1 MFRYLGGKSRIYK
14 KLINFMEAERGK
26 DMTWVEP
33 FMGSGKVLFNVKGP
47 RIGNDI
53 NHELIALFKAVQNG
67 YEPPDKVTEDE
78 YNHMKHHQDLYPDH
92 LKGFVSFACS
102 FGGKRW
108 DSYARGFNSLSPLTY
123 PECGKKNIMKN
134 KHKMKGVSLYSGD
147 YKELLIPPKSLIY
160 CDPPYINTTGYGFEF
175 DHDEFYD
182 WCRQKVDEGHLVF
195 VSEYEAPEDFECVW
209 SKKAF
214 VSLERNKINH
224 KEEKLFRVHKKQE
237 FKLITY

>member
-1 MFRYLGGKSRIYK
+1 MQ
-14 KLINFMEAERGK
+14 AERGK

-47 RIGNDI
+47 RIGNDV

-67 YEPPDKVTEDE
+67 YELPSEVSEE
-78 YNHMKHHQDLYPDH
+78 QYNHMKQNQELYPDH

-102 FGGKRW
+102 FGGKQW
-108 DSYARGFNSLSPLTY
+108 GVYARNKNERNY
-123 PECGKKNIMKN
+123 ADIGKRAIMKN

-147 YKELLIPPKSLIY
+147 YKKLTIPPNSLIY

-182 WCRQKVDEGHLVF
+182 WCRQKVDEDHLVF
-195 VSEYEAPEDFECVW
+195 VSEYEAPKDFECVW

>member
-1 MFRYLGGKSRIYK
+1 MFAYLGGKSRISRF
-14 KLINFMEAERGK
+14 LINYMSSVRE
-26 DMTWVEP
+26 DNMTWVEP

-47 RIGNDI
+47 RIGNDA

-67 YEPPDKVTEDE
+67 YEPPSEVSEDE
-78 YNHMKHHQDLYPDH
+78 YNHMKHHQDLYVDH

-108 DSYARGFNSLSPLTY
+108 DVYA
-123 PECGKKNIMKN
+123 KNKQGDNYADRARRIIMKN
-134 KHKMKGVSLYSGD
+134 KHKMKDVSLYSGD

-160 CDPPYINTTGYGFEF
+160 CDPPYINTAGYGFKF
-175 DHDEFYD
+175 NHDEFYD
-182 WCRQKVDEGHLVF
+182 WCRLKVDEGHLVF

>member
-1 MFRYLGGKSRIYK
+1 MFQYLGGKGRVSRF
-14 KLINFMEAERGK
+14 LINYMSAVRE
-26 DMTWVEP
+26 DNMTWVEP

-53 NHELIALFKAVQNG
+53 NHELISLFKAVQNG

-78 YNHMKHHQDLYPDH
+78 YNHMKHNQDLYPDH

-108 DSYARGFNSLSPLTY
+108 DSYARGFNSSSPLTY

-147 YKELLIPPKSLIY
+147 YKKLTIPPNSLIY
-160 CDPPYINTTGYGFEF
+160 CDPPYLNNKYLQNKYFKF
-175 DHDEFYD
+175 DTDEFWKIMRRWSKD
-182 WCRQKVDEGHLVF
+182 NIVII
-195 VSEYEAPEDFECVW
+195 SEYKAPDDFECIW
-209 SKKAF
+209 SNDIHTIHNRKGNIKT
-214 VSLERNKINH
+214 
-224 KEEKLFRVHKKQE
+224 EKLFMLKDK
-237 FKLITY
+237 T

>member
-1 MFRYLGGKSRIYK
+1 MFAYQGGKSRIYK
-14 KLINFMEAERGK
+14 KLINFMQAERGK

-47 RIGNDI
+47 RIGNDV

-67 YEPPDKVTEDE
+67 YEPPSEVSEDE

-92 LKGFVSFACS
+92 LKGFVSLACS

-108 DSYARGFNSLSPLTY
+108 NGYAKGLNGLSTLTY
-123 PECGKKNIMKN
+123 AELGKKNIMKN
-134 KHKMKGVSLYSGD
+134 KHKMKDVSLYSGD
-147 YKELLIPPKSLIY
+147 YKKLIIPPNCLIY

-175 DHDEFYD
+175 HHDEFYD
-182 WCRQKVDEGHLVF
+182 WCRLKVDEGHLVF

-209 SKKAF
+209 SKKVKVTAAQKK
-214 VSLERNKINH
+214 VNY

-237 FKLITY
+237 FKLRSY